1 MFLTTCLKET
11 IKNEKKNVVFHFN
24 QTHLLFFLIA
34 LKWGQH
40 SSKSHEAQ
48 CNSRYTCKLW
58 TCRLIYFHDQ
68 DNKITSQHLKTFSDI
83 FGIQA
88 IQKIKPSLARITTP
102 RHSVYCI
109 THASYNSINID
120 RFKKKLFS
128 ARRRYCSVYFL
139 YYVRCSYY
147 IL

>member
-1 MFLTTCLKET
+1 MK
-11 IKNEKKNVVFHFN
+11 KKNVVFHFN

-68 DNKITSQHLKTFSDI
+68 DNKITLQHLKTFSDI

-109 THASYNSINID
+109 THASYYSINID
-120 RFKKKLFS
+120 RFKKNYSLL
-128 ARRRYCSVYFL
+128 ADGIVL
-139 YYVRCSYY
+139 YISC
-147 IL
+147 IT